1 MLNEGERMSNLRETL
16 ASGTFAVTAEL
27 SPPKGTNLDSLY
39 EKADLL
45 KGRVNAFNLTDSYT
59 AKMAMVPLA
68 AAKLLLDRGVESIL
82 QLTCRDRNR
91 IALQADLLGAS
102 ALGIGNIVCMGG
114 DPPTVGDHPE
124 AKPVFD
130 FDAVALLA
138 AVRALTEGHDIHD
151 NPLRGTP
158 EFFAG
163 AVANPGADDLDF
175 EISRVKLKIEAGAQ
189 FFQTQ
194 AVYDP
199 ADYERYAEATA
210 GMGVPMLPSIIMLK
224 SADMARFLNEKVPGI
239 TVPEAIINDM
249 EKATTAEDRS
259 KASVEIAAR
268 TIRGL
273 QGLSQGVH
281 LIAAG
286 WESRLPRVLEEAGL

>member
-1 MLNEGERMSNLRETL
+1 MSKLQETL
-16 ASGTFAVTAEL
+16 AAGRFAVTCEL
-27 SPPKGTNLDSLY
+27 SPPKGANLDALY

-45 KGRVNAFNLTDSYT
+45 KDKVTAFNLTDSYT

-68 AAKLLLDRGVESIL
+68 AARLLLERGVESIL

-91 IALQADLLGAS
+91 IALQADLLGAA
-102 ALGIGNIVCMGG
+102 ALGIGNVVCMGG
-114 DPPTVGDHPE
+114 DPPTIGDHPE

-130 FDAVALLA
+130 FDAVGLLG
-138 AVRALTEGHDIHD
+138 AVKALTEGHDV
-151 NPLRGTP
+151 NGNALRGTP

-163 AVANPGADDLDF
+163 AVSNPGADDLDF
-175 EISRVKLKIEAGAQ
+175 ELGRVQMKIDAGAR
-189 FFQTQ
+189 FLQTQ

-199 ADYERYAEATA
+199 ADYQRYAEATA

-239 TVPEAIINDM
+239 TVPEAIIDDM
-249 EKATTAEDRS
+249 EKAATPEERS
-259 KASVEIAAR
+259 QASVQIAAR

-273 QGLSQGVH
+273 QGMCQGVH

>member
-1 MLNEGERMSNLRETL
+1 MSNLRETL

-27 SPPKGTNLDSLY
+27 SPPKGTNLDSLF

-91 IALQADLLGAS
+91 IALQADLLGAG
-102 ALGIGNIVCMGG
+102 ALGIGNVVCMGG

-130 FDAVALLA
+130 FDAVALLG
-138 AVRALTEGHDIHD
+138 AVRALSEGHDIHD

-158 EFFAG
+158 EFFVG

-175 EISRVKLKIEAGAQ
+175 ELSRVKLKIEAGAQ

-199 ADYERYAEATA
+199 ADYERYAAATA
-210 GMGVPMLPSIIMLK
+210 EMGVPMLPSIIMLK

-249 EKATTAEDRS
+249 EKATTAEERT
-259 KASVEIAAR
+259 KVSVEIASR

>member
-210 GMGVPMLPSIIMLK
+210 GMGVPMLPSIILLK

-239 TVPEAIINDM
+239 TVPKAIINDM

>member
-1 MLNEGERMSNLRETL
+1 MSNLRETL

-27 SPPKGTNLDSLY
+27 SPPKGTNLDSLF

-91 IALQADLLGAS
+91 IALQADLLGAG
-102 ALGIGNIVCMGG
+102 ALGIGNVVCMGG

-130 FDAVALLA
+130 FDAVALLG
-138 AVRALTEGHDIHD
+138 AVRALSEGHDIHD

-175 EISRVKLKIEAGAQ
+175 ELSRVQMKIDAGAQ

-199 ADYERYAEATA
+199 ADYERYAAATA
-210 GMGVPMLPSIIMLK
+210 DMGVPMLPSIIMLK

-249 EKATTAEDRS
+249 EKATTAEERT
-259 KASVEIAAR
+259 KVSVEIAAR

>member
-210 GMGVPMLPSIIMLK
+210 DMGVPMLPSIIMLK

>member
-1 MLNEGERMSNLRETL
+1 MSNLKEAL
-16 ASGTFAVTAEL
+16 ASGKFAVTAEL
-27 SPPKGTNLDSLY
+27 SPPKGTNLDSLF

-45 KGRVNAFNLTDSYT
+45 KDKVNAFNLTDSYT

-102 ALGIGNIVCMGG
+102 ALGITNVVCMGG

-130 FDAVALLA
+130 FDAVALLG
-138 AVRALTEGHDIHD
+138 AVKALTQGHDIHD

-163 AVANPGADDLDF
+163 AVSNPGADDLDF
-175 EISRVKLKIEAGAQ
+175 ELSRVALKVEAGAN

-194 AVYDP
+194 TVYD
-199 ADYERYAEATA
+199 AANYEPYANATA
-210 GMGVPMLPSIIMLK
+210 HLGIPMLPSIIMLK
-224 SADMARFLNEKVPGI
+224 SADMALFLNEKVPGI
-239 TVPEAIINDM
+239 TVPDAIIS
-249 EKATTAEDRS
+249 ELEEAKTAADR
-259 KASVEIAAR
+259 AAVSVDISAR
-268 TIRGL
+268 IIREL
-273 QGLSQGVH
+273 RPLCQGVH

-286 WESRLPRVLEEAGL
+286 WEARLPQVLEQAGL

>member
-1 MLNEGERMSNLRETL
+1 MSKLSDTL
-16 ASGTFAVTAEL
+16 ASGRFAVTCEL

-39 EKADLL
+39 GKADLL
-45 KGRVNAFNLTDSYT
+45 KDKVTAFNLTDSYT

-68 AAKLLLDRGVESIL
+68 AARLLLDRDVESIL

-91 IALQADLLGAS
+91 IALQGDLLGAA
-102 ALGIGNIVCMGG
+102 ALGIGNVVCMGG
-114 DPPTVGDHPE
+114 DPPSIGDHPE

-130 FDAVALLA
+130 FDAVGLLA
-138 AVRALTEGHDIHD
+138 AVKALSEGHDIND

-163 AVANPGADDLDF
+163 AVCNPGADDLDF
-175 EISRVKLKIEAGAQ
+175 EVSRVRMKVEAGAQ

-194 AVYDP
+194 AVYEP
-199 ADYERYAEATA
+199 SQYERFAEATA
-210 GMGVPMLPSIIMLK
+210 DLGVPMLPSIIMIK

-239 TVPEAIINDM
+239 TVPESIINDM
-249 EKATTAEDRS
+249 EKAATAEER
-259 KASVEIAAR
+259 AAVSVEVSAR
-268 TIRGL
+268 VIQEVRPL
-273 QGLSQGVH
+273 CQGVH

-286 WESRLPRVLEEAGL
+286 WESRLPAVLEQAGL